1 MTRRVVLIG
10 AESTGKTTLAQRLS
24 EHYQTAWVAEYGREH
39 WEKKVAGLS
48 MDGALPGWSDDE
60 FVHIASEQQRR
71 EDQAARTANRV
82 LICDTNAFATGTWF
96 ERYRGPGNR
105 SPAVDA
111 IGRRD
116 RAHLYLL
123 TEPDIPFV
131 QDGVRDGEHIRG
143 WMHERFASQLDAMT
157 VPTVR
162 LRGSITQRMNA
173 ATAAI
178 DELIASFRVD

>member
-1 MTRRVVLIG
+1 
-10 AESTGKTTLAQRLS
+10 
-24 EHYQTAWVAEYGREH
+24 
-39 WEKKVAGLS
+39 
-48 MDGALPGWSDDE
+48 
-60 FVHIASEQQRR
+60 
-71 EDQAARTANRV
+71 
-82 LICDTNAFATGTWF
+82 
-96 ERYRGPGNR
+96 
-105 SPAVDA
+105 VDA

-162 LRGSITQRMNA
+162 LRGSISQRMNA